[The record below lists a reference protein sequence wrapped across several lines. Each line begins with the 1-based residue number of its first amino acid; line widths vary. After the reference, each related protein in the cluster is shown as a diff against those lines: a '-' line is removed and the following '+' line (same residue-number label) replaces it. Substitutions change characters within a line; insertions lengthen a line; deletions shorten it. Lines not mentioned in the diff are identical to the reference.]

1 MLRRHR
7 QLRTQFNQLKD
18 TALFALALWLAH
30 TARTQWDFDLF
41 GLGTHLFETLHW
53 DMFNPSHEIE
63 PFAAFEWL
71 YLILIPAVPL
81 ILEWQGFY
89 DRPLLGRRRDTAW
102 RLLKATFVTTV
113 GVILCTFFYKTLLA
127 RGVILLF
134 GAFSFVLV
142 FLSEEALRIYY
153 KRRLQQS
160 QFRRK

>member
-18 TALFALALWLAH
+18 TTLFALALWLAH
-30 TARTQWDFDLF
+30 MARSEWDLDLF
-41 GLGTHLFETLHW
+41 GLGTYLYENFHW
-53 DMFNPSHEIE
+53 EMFNPNHAIE
-63 PFAAFEWL
+63 PFSDFQWL

-89 DRPLLGRRRDTAW
+89 DRPLLARRRDTAW
-102 RLLKATFVTTV
+102 RLFKGAAFTTA

-134 GAFSFVLV
+134 GVFSFVLV
-142 FLSEEALRIYY
+142 FLSEEAL
-153 KRRLQQS
+153 
-160 QFRRK
+160 